1 MYFHLQSKQ
10 VFSVA
15 DMADATKSSNYV
27 NKSKTFFRFLNLSN
41 LFSEGQVTGRGCS
54 TKDKVF
60 YKECETHS
68 YGDQVGSL
76 QSLLL
81 GQVFKKVLA
90 KFILFS
96 IGQFHKINDD

>member
-15 DMADATKSSNYV
+15 DMADAAKSSNYV

-81 GQVFKKVLA
+81 GQVFKT
-90 KFILFS
+90 FWPNLFYS
-96 IGQFHKINDD
+96 QLDSFTK